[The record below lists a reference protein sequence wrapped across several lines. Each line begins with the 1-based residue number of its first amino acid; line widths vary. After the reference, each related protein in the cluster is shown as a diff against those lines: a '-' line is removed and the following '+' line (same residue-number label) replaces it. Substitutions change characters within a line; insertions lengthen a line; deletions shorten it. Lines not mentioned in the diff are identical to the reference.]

1 MTGRAGRVVDGD
13 DGPPLVTELELELE
27 LIEPSLFPASAN
39 RRICAG
45 QRNWPPPST
54 AIVCPV
60 TNALGGLLAASSR

>member
-1 MTGRAGRVVDGD
+1 VTGRAGRVVDGD
-13 DGPPLVTELELELE
+13 DGRPLVIELE
-27 LIEPSLFPASAN
+27 LIEPSLFPGSAY
-39 RRICAG
+39 RRICPG

>member
-1 MTGRAGRVVDGD
+1 VTGRAGRVVDGD
-13 DGPPLVTELELELE
+13 DGRLLVIELE
-27 LIEPSLFPASAN
+27 LIEPPLFPASAN

-60 TNALGGLLAASSR
+60 MNALGGLLAASSR

>member
-1 MTGRAGRVVDGD
+1 MIGRAGRVVDGD
-13 DGPPLVTELELELE
+13 DRRPLVIELE

>member
-1 MTGRAGRVVDGD
+1 VTGRAGRVVDGD
-13 DGPPLVTELELELE
+13 DGRLLVIELE
-27 LIEPSLFPASAN
+27 LIEPPLFPAAAN

-54 AIVCPV
+54 AIACPV